1 MNRSSSVAREEL
13 AVASPSP
20 FAAEAASEVA
30 AAAAG
35 GDIRRQRRQ
44 LRRHRHGGGIIDLIH
59 AVIVT
64 VTIVILKELTAAVYT
79 ADIQQIG
86 AAAAL
91 IGAEEQ
97 ELIGA
102 SVVTVTG
109 LIMLLHVLRGSG
121 KQTSRKMREVVIVH
135 RILRLI
141 GRDNRGISKQ
151 IQKEFNSTQQL
162 HSPTV
167 GSSVFA
173 AGKPVSAPGFF
184 RHDCRPSSSFPPV
197 TALTMLL
204 RIVAAK
210 QPRPPATAATESA
223 ASTRSDPA
231 LPSRNW
237 LLPFEDA
244 GPGHRGDGNGQTNAD
259 PLELGGAVGVSV
271 ENLCDS
277 LPEIIGVRNLV
288 ATFDGGA
295 FPGKFIKS
303 HKLTLIPRNIPL
315 PKRGD
320 EDLSDARERAAAGQ
334 PVTIQRRAHEENNV
348 GQPHGGGQGAERG
361 APAVLDLNV
370 DDGGEGDN
378 GADGDREV
386 EEVEEPVEM
395 LFVVSVPLVELVGPE
410 GGNAGPYPCG
420 SEACHVKGCVEIC
433 HLPWLCGLA
442 TAQEKGKLI
451 AVVLVWD

>member
-1 MNRSSSVAREEL
+1 MSLWIKLKRVSLNWPGV
-13 AVASPSP
+13 
-20 FAAEAASEVA
+20 F
-30 AAAAG
+30 
-35 GDIRRQRRQ
+35 I
-44 LRRHRHGGGIIDLIH
+44 
-59 AVIVT
+59 T
-64 VTIVILKELTAAVYT
+64 VQA
-79 ADIQQIG
+79 
-86 AAAAL
+86 
-91 IGAEEQ
+91 
-97 ELIGA
+97 
-102 SVVTVTG
+102 
-109 LIMLLHVLRGSG
+109 
-121 KQTSRKMREVVIVH
+121 
-135 RILRLI
+135 
-141 GRDNRGISKQ
+141 
-151 IQKEFNSTQQL
+151 
-162 HSPTV
+162 
-167 GSSVFA
+167 SVFA

-204 RIVAAK
+204 SIVAAK
-210 QPRPPATAATESA
+210 QPRPPATAATPLRSLSDSTESE
-223 ASTRSDPA
+223 ASTRSDSA

-237 LLPFEDA
+237 LLPFKDA
-244 GPGHRGDGNGQTNAD
+244 GPGHRGDGNGQTDAD
-259 PLELGGAVGVSV
+259 PLELGGTVGVAGHRKFEAANVCVESA

-288 ATFDGGA
+288 ATFNGGA

-334 PVTIQRRAHEENNV
+334 PVAIQRRTHEENNV

-442 TAQEKGKLI
+442 TAQEKC
-451 AVVLVWD
+451 